1 MYRPLSMKVRKTNRQ
16 YCEFTISGRLSMDRA
31 HFRECLR
38 EMLSEMFGTD
48 TVTETIRGEKL
59 DLVVSEK
66 AITVD
71 LVTLVARIFLFACQ
85 AKLKVCS
92 VICIM
97 FFSGSEM

>member
-1 MYRPLSMKVRKTNRQ
+1 
-16 YCEFTISGRLSMDRA
+16 MDRA

-85 AKLKVCS
+85 GKLEVCS
-92 VICIM
+92 VMCII
-97 FFSGSEM
+97 FFQEVKCDEDETLQTMIQSAVKNFHRAVTPIKL